1 MKKFNYLLI
10 LVVFAFK
17 GFDVLVTSLVLDNG
31 GLELNPLGFNSFTIL
46 MGFVVILPLFFINII
61 SKDKIILL
69 IVGIGCVSMMGML
82 GKVIIQGVELL

>member
-1 MKKFNYLLI
+1 
-10 LVVFAFK
+10 
-17 GFDVLVTSLVLDNG
+17 
-31 GLELNPLGFNSFTIL
+31 

-69 IVGIGCVSMMGML
+69 IVGIGCVSMMGVL